1 MARHVYDPRE
11 VMTGARTATL
21 RQVTRALAM
30 AGLVALLLGSRPLLT
45 WAEELPVGPIGDTAL
60 ELATRW
66 HDAMGAIGFDRPY
79 DATRKAFQDFR
90 SRRL

>member
-1 MARHVYDPRE
+1 MPRHAYDPRE
-11 VMTGARTATL
+11 VMTGARPAPL
-21 RQVTRALAM
+21 PQVAMALAAAM
-30 AGLVALLLGSRPLLT
+30 LVALLLGSRPLLT

-66 HDAMGAIGFDRPY
+66 HDAMSAIGFDKPY
-79 DATRKAFQDFR
+79 DATRKAFQAFK

>member
-1 MARHVYDPRE
+1 MARHAYDPRE
-11 VMTGARTATL
+11 VMTGAKSARL
-21 RQVTRALAM
+21 RQVALALAM
-30 AGLVALLLGSRPLLT
+30 ATLVTLLLASRPLLT

-60 ELATRW
+60 ELAIRW
-66 HDAMGAIGFDRPY
+66 HDAVSAVGLDRPY

>member
-11 VMTGARTATL
+11 VMTGASPTPL
-21 RQVTRALAM
+21 RQVTLALAM
-30 AGLVALLLGSRPLLT
+30 ASLVALLLGSRPLLT
-45 WAEELPVGPIGDTAL
+45 WAEELPVGPVGDTAL

-79 DATRKAFQDFR
+79 DATRKALQEFK